1 MCVWRQ
7 YLNPDPMTVS
17 LVPPAVLPLL
27 GDTAVMS
34 GVSDTAYV
42 NGVTD
47 CDKSFPLTTLTSQAC
62 SAPVPMR
69 GGSEWMQFCHQ
80 TLIHFQNL
88 QTFSITSSFSHN
100 HLPFP
105 IYMGCIWIIVAS
117 SNSQKH
123 YKVHAHYQQ
132 KKKPLDPPR
141 ETLA

>member
-1 MCVWRQ
+1 MLAISTIFALSISYEHIGTHYMTVFPHCPGIGESRCNGSSLEMHNDACVWRQ

-42 NGVTD
+42 NGVID

-69 GGSEWMQFCHQ
+69 GGS
-80 TLIHFQNL
+80 
-88 QTFSITSSFSHN
+88 
-100 HLPFP
+100 
-105 IYMGCIWIIVAS
+105 
-117 SNSQKH
+117 
-123 YKVHAHYQQ
+123 
-132 KKKPLDPPR
+132 D
-141 ETLA
+141 